1 MANVFDVIIIGGG
14 PAGLAAAI
22 NAASEGLSTVLIDGN
37 ERLGGQ
43 AGASTLVENY
53 PGFPEGISGADLMVR
68 FIQQARRFGTI
79 LLGPVTATRIS
90 SKDGLVTVETDD
102 AAHRRIVGRAA
113 ILAVGQ
119 KYNRLDACGIA
130 DLLGRGVHYGPLPLS
145 MQTPGRTVCIVGG
158 ANSAS
163 QAALHLSAKGCFVKM
178 IVRSASLEESSSRY
192 LVERIN
198 ADERIEVLTG
208 TEVVEVAGSDGVEQV
223 FVAPRGADEAS
234 TRRIEATG
242 LCVYI
247 GASPKTYWLNG
258 ALAQTPG
265 KGFLV
270 TGDALGAPG
279 GRKPLPYETSMP
291 GVFAC
296 GDVREASTKRISS
309 AVGDGSVVVQ
319 QVRAYLTS
327 LLG

>member
-1 MANVFDVIIIGGG
+1 MTNVYDVIIIGGG

-22 NAASEGLSTVLIDGN
+22 NASSEGLKTVLIDGN

-43 AGASTLVENY
+43 AGASTRVENY
-53 PGFPEGISGADLMVR
+53 PGFPEGISGADLMIR
-68 FIQQARRFGTI
+68 FIQQARRFGTT
-79 LLGPVTATRIS
+79 LLGPITATGIS

-102 AAHRRIVGRAA
+102 GAHRRIVGRTA

-119 KYNRLDACGIA
+119 KYNRLDACGVA
-130 DLLGRGVHYGPLPLS
+130 DFLGRGVYYGPLPLS
-145 MQTPGRTVCIVGG
+145 LQVPGQTICIVGG

-163 QAALHLSAKGCFVKM
+163 QAALHLAAKGCLVKM
-178 IVRSASLEESSSRY
+178 IVRSKTLEEGSSRY
-192 LVERIN
+192 LVERIG
-198 ADERIEVLTG
+198 ADRNIEVLTRA
-208 TEVVEVAGSDGVEQV
+208 EVTEVAGTDGVRHV
-223 FVAPRGADEAS
+223 YVTVNGDEA
-234 TRRIEATG
+234 RPRQIEASG

-258 ALAQTPG
+258 VLAQTPG

-270 TGDALGAPG
+270 TGRRSDA
-279 GRKPLPYETSMP
+279 LPYETSMP

-296 GDVREASTKRISS
+296 GDVRDTSTKRIAS

-319 QVRAYLTS
+319 QVRAYLHS